1 MEWKDRGYTVLITGD
16 HGINSDGHHGGTTSE
31 QREVPLFVISP
42 DRQGQGNTN
51 EIVSH
56 LQIAPTVL
64 KLLDIPVPPS
74 MRMSPL

>member
-1 MEWKDRGYTVLITGD
+1 LITGD
-16 HGINSDGHHGGTTSE
+16 HGINSYGHHGGTTSE

-42 DRQGQGNTN
+42 DHQGKGNTN

-64 KLLDIPVPPS
+64 KLLELPIPQS
-74 MRMSPL
+74 MRMGPL